1 MRTCI
6 RYAIVGQVHS
16 NKVPLLVE
24 LFVCAIVY
32 SSKRVKGE
40 VLDIYLEQT
49 CEPQHEEARVS
60 LSLPDMSGHQ
70 GG

>member
-6 RYAIVGQVHS
+6 RFIIGGEVHS
-16 NKVPLLVE
+16 NKVPLLAV

-40 VLDIYLEQT
+40 VLDIHLEQT
-49 CEPQHEEARVS
+49 REPQHEEAKE
-60 LSLPDMSGHQ
+60 G
-70 GG
+70 